1 MDQKECKNK
10 KKVYIRPEDVV
21 RVTLK
26 NLRKW
31 KTIDKIED
39 NLRKILW
46 YFEEERYDKLSEEFN
61 LEV

>member
-1 MDQKECKNK
+1 MGKNSNGK
-10 KKVYIRPEDVV
+10 NKKVYIRPEDVV